1 MIPRLILCPFACLS
15 LSVVTGLPSPSAAH
29 NGENTAFAIPLQEIA
44 IDGRLHDWPAD
55 IEVYPVEWVSPFF
68 YRETP
73 PDGPEDF
80 TGSFR
85 VAYDRETSFLYVAV
99 VVRDDEL
106 VFHPGEDIARTDACG
121 IYVDADHSGGNLED
135 GKEAQ
140 LYAMV
145 PGPVRWSTWSDG
157 NPSLN
162 SSSLKTQGLEG
173 AYLHEDH
180 PGSANLILWTPER
193 AKAAARISGAIWCW
207 WGAMLIGS

>member
-121 IYVDADHSGGNLED
+121 IYVDADHSGGHNHSTASVFLHLDATGRKRVWEPTPAVRVAPQEQGAEFRAGPHLSDCGYDPGRLWKSRAGSVAPCGRQFD
-135 GKEAQ
+135 GKF
-140 LYAMV
+140 
-145 PGPVRWSTWSDG
+145 R
-157 NPSLN
+157 
-162 SSSLKTQGLEG
+162 
-173 AYLHEDH
+173 
-180 PGSANLILWTPER
+180 LWR
-193 AKAAARISGAIWCW
+193 ASG
-207 WGAMLIGS
+207 